1 MAPEGAPADA
11 DLPGGSPAAAYGA
24 FLEEHARAWMPRF
37 AERVAAET
45 RAPFYRGAAALLGA
59 LVG

>member
-1 MAPEGAPADA
+1 MLFRSG
-11 DLPGGSPAAAYGA
+11 LPGGSPAAAYGA

-37 AERVAAET
+37 ADAVAAES
-45 RAPFYRGAAALLGA
+45 RVPFYRDAAAFLGA